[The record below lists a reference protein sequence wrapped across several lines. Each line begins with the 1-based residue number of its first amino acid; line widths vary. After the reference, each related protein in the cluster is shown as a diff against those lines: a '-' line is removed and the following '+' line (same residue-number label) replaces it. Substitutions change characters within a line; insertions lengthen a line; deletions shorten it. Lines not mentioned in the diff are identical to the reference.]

1 MSHPRLILHRQQTSL
16 PPAQRGMALIMAL
29 VILLILTI
37 LGVTAMT
44 TSSLEEK
51 MSGNIQE
58 QNRAFQAAESGIN
71 KVLVDPNA
79 LVPNGSYAPAPYT
92 FDGGKSGTAAV
103 KVKFGA
109 FAPPARRGGSYAYSA
124 TQFQGAHFDIASTG
138 TTVTNAKS
146 VNHQG
151 VELIVPKEQ

>member
-1 MSHPRLILHRQQTSL
+1 
-16 PPAQRGMALIMAL
+16 MALIMAL

-79 LVPNGSYAPAPYT
+79 LVPNGSYAPTPYT

-103 KVKFGA
+103 KVKFNTY
-109 FAPPARRGGSYAYSA
+109 APPARRGGAYAFSA
-124 TQFQGAHFDIASTG
+124 TQYQSANFDITSSG

-146 VNHQG
+146 VNTQG
-151 VELIVPKEQ
+151 IELIVPKTE